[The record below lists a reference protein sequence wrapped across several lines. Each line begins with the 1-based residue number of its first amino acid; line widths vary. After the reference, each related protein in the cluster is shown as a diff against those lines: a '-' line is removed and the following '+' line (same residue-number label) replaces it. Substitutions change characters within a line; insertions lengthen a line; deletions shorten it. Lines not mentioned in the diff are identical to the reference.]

1 MRNSK
6 NKINGVHKLS
16 FAGRLDALGAKN
28 LEHDLTDCLHKGEYN
43 ILLGLEETK
52 YISSAGI
59 RILLLFRKRLTAID
73 GSFSVTVSDGGNVKK
88 VLELSGLTMLIAKE
102 QKNIS
107 SPKEKNETFSDY
119 NTDFEILNKNKEG
132 GFSVSFCGS
141 SEKLSSGT
149 FDEKNIKLLS
159 FPTGTIALGIGT
171 LGSESENY
179 SDQFGEFLAVG
190 GVALTRPPGS
200 SEIDYIM
207 SQKEIVPEGYLLC
220 GIKLDGE
227 FDSVFRFSTKEK
239 NEHIS
244 LSELC
249 KPALEI
255 SGSDVIVMVAA
266 VEVDNLVGMALT
278 KSPAKKSADE
288 NIFAFP
294 EIRDWLSFSG
304 EPIYKGKTALVA
316 GIASKEKNLID
327 GKTLKPLGNNIFGMF
342 KTAVFSYN
350 PLSRE
355 QIDLN
360 VIIQNILENNK
371 LIDLMHLVNDQRKPL
386 GVGESSFRCGSVWY
400 GGIK

>member
-1 MRNSK
+1 MSNSK

-28 LEHDLTDCLHKGEYN
+28 LEHDLTDCLHKGEHN

-59 RILLLFRKRLTAID
+59 RILLLFRKKLTAID
-73 GSFSVTVSDGGNVKK
+73 GSFSVTVPDGGNVKK
-88 VLELSGLTMLIAKE
+88 VLELSGLTMLIVKE

-107 SPKEKNETFSDY
+107 PSKEKKETFSDC
-119 NTDFEILNKNKEG
+119 NTDFEILNKNKKD
-132 GFSVSFCGS
+132 GFSISFIGS

-149 FDEKNIKLLS
+149 FDDENIKLLS
-159 FPTGTIALGIGT
+159 FPTGTIALGIGA
-171 LGSESENY
+171 LGSGNENY
-179 SDQFGEFLAVG
+179 TNQFGELLAVG

-207 SQKEIVPEGYLLC
+207 SQKEIIPEGYLLC

-227 FDSVFRFSTKEK
+227 FDTVFRFSTQEK

-244 LSELC
+244 LSKLC
-249 KPALEI
+249 KNALEI
-255 SGSDVIVMVAA
+255 SDSDAIVMVAV
-266 VEVDNLVGMALT
+266 VEVANLVGMALT
-278 KSPAKKSADE
+278 KSPVKKSADE

-304 EPIYKGKTALVA
+304 EPIYKGKTALVV
-316 GIASKEKNLID
+316 GIVSKEKNNLK

-342 KTAVFSYN
+342 KTGVFSYN

-360 VIIQNILENNK
+360 IIIQNIFENNK

-386 GVGESSFRCGSVWY
+386 GVGESSFRCGSVWC
-400 GGIK
+400 GEIK